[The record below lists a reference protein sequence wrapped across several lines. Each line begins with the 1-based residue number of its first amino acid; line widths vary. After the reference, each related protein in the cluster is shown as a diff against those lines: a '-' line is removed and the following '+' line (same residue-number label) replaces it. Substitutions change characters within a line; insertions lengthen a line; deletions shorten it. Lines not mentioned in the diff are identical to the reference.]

1 MRIPPPIGF
10 PLLPTPDESGQLRW
24 PRLERSVED
33 AVRVVLSTRPL
44 VPHFNHALL
53 WAAVIALALPWPV
66 ALLTPIDVPQLLALQ
81 AAAFVVL
88 GALLAFTPLGARCVP
103 QAVKHAAARNAALDH
118 FLGFGIHRTSGR
130 TGILIFVALP
140 EHRVEVV
147 ADEAIHA
154 RVGSGAWAELCAR
167 VLAGAREDRLAD
179 GLEAGIGEAGR
190 LLGEHAPRRAGDVDE
205 LPNRIVLL

>member
-1 MRIPPPIGF
+1 MARDDNV
-10 PLLPTPDESGQLRW
+10 LTDAEQA
-24 PRLERSVED
+24 RLAE
-33 AVRVVLSTRPL
+33 AVRRAEAGTAGEIGVVISTRRL
-44 VPHFNHALL
+44 VPHANHALL

-66 ALLTPIDVPQLLALQ
+66 ALLAPIDVPQLLALQ
-81 AAAFVVL
+81 AAVFVLL

-147 ADEAIHA
+147 ADAAIHA
-154 RVGSGAWAELCAR
+154 RVGPGAWAELCAR
-167 VLAGAREDRLAD
+167 VLAGAREDRLAE
-179 GLEAGIGEAGR
+179 GLEAGIAEAGR
-190 LLGEHAPRRAGDVDE
+190 LLGQHAPRREGDVDE

>member
-1 MRIPPPIGF
+1 MAR
-10 PLLPTPDESGQLRW
+10 DETILTDTEQA
-24 PRLERSVED
+24 RLAE
-33 AVRVVLSTRPL
+33 AVRRAEAGTAGEIRVVISTRPL
-44 VPHFNHALL
+44 VPHANHALL
-53 WAAVIALALPWPV
+53 WAAVLALALPWPV

-81 AAAFVVL
+81 AAVFVLL
-88 GALLAFTPLGARCVP
+88 GALLALTPLGTRCVP

-154 RVGSGAWAELCAR
+154 RVGPGAWAELCAR
-167 VLAGAREDRLAD
+167 VLAGAREDRLTE
-179 GLEAGIGEAGR
+179 GLEAGIAEAGR
-190 LLGEHAPRRAGDVDE
+190 LLGEHAPRREDDSDE